1 MSENIVRTIEMKD
14 LVVELK
20 SVLEQLLNMFMCF
33 CDDETPSLEMILAQP
48 KIKSTYVE
56 HLITE

>member
-1 MSENIVRTIEMKD
+1 MKD